1 MTDYLVN
8 LLNSGDIGIDTSF
21 APRAIRV
28 RARSGR
34 EAVLWRQED
43 GTWWI
48 DSDEPH
54 TPEPLHEALPWALRV
69 CGINKDDLP

>member
-8 LLNSGDIGIDTSF
+8 LLASGDVAVNTNVTPPTIK
-21 APRAIRV
+21 V
-28 RARSGR
+28 RTRWGR